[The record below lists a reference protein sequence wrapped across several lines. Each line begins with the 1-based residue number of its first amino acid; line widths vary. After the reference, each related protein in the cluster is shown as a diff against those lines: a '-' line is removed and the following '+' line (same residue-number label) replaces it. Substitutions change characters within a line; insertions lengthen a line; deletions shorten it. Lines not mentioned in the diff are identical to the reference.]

1 MLYYETF
8 SVYPLMHF
16 NQIHTTVALLPP
28 ELSRR
33 ILRTADI
40 EEQSRRAGAY
50 ILLEKMLR
58 KHASDLL
65 PSVKDLVK
73 PEYTN
78 FFEKRGALECVR
90 YDSYGKPYF
99 EGLENASFNL
109 SHSGYMVACALNSA
123 PHGEIAEQVGVD
135 IERVCLDTVR
145 AERVAERYFNE
156 AEKALLA
163 PLLGD
168 DEAFCRLFTR
178 IWTKKE
184 AILKYLGVGLTRIS
198 MADSTKPEEHGCFFI
213 EDECIHAYTDFVDR
227 KPKEELYYVTVCAK
241 IGEAVYKEAE
251 NGEETPENGENPAE
265 TSAENA

>member
-1 MLYYETF
+1 MLYFETF

-28 ELSRR
+28 DLSRR

-58 KHASDLL
+58 KHGGDLV
-65 PSVKDLVK
+65 PSVKDIVK

-78 FFEKRGALECVR
+78 FFQKRGALESVR

-99 EGLENASFNL
+99 DGHENAAFNL
-109 SHSGYMVACALNSA
+109 SHSGYMVACALITA
-123 PHGEIAEQVGVD
+123 PDGEIASQVGID
-135 IERVCLDTVR
+135 IERVRIDTVR
-145 AERVAERYFNE
+145 AERVAERYFND

-163 PLLGD
+163 PVAA
-168 DEAFCRLFTR
+168 DEEAYCRLFTR

-184 AILKYLGVGLTRIS
+184 AILKYLGVGLTKIS
-198 MADSTKPEEHGCFFI
+198 IADSTNPAEHGCYFI
-213 EDECIHAYTDFVDR
+213 EDEVIHAYTDFVDG

-241 IGEAVYKEAE
+241 IGETVFGEAE
-251 NGEETPENGENPAE
+251 NTPETAK
-265 TSAENA
+265 NA

>member
-28 ELSRR
+28 DLARR

-58 KHASDLL
+58 KRASDLV

-78 FFEKRGALECVR
+78 FFEKRGALEAVR

-99 EGLENASFNL
+99 EGLENATFNL
-109 SHSGYMVACALNSA
+109 SHSGYMVACALNTTPS
-123 PHGEIAEQVGVD
+123 GEIAAQVGID
-135 IERVCLDTVR
+135 IERVRIDRIR
-145 AERVAERYFNE
+145 ADRVAERYFNS
-156 AEKALLA
+156 AEKALLDA
-163 PLLGD
+163 VSED

-184 AILKYLGVGLTRIS
+184 AILKYLGVGLTKIS
-198 MADSTKPEEHGCFFI
+198 IADSTKPEEHGCFFL
-213 EDECIHAYTDFVDR
+213 EGEQIHAYTDFVDG
-227 KPKEELYYVTVCAK
+227 KPKEELYYVTVCTK
-241 IGEAVYKEAE
+241 IGETVYKETENAE
-251 NGEETPENGENPAE
+251 TTPENGENPGE
-265 TSAENA
+265 TPAENA

>member
-1 MLYYETF
+1 MLYFETF

-28 ELSRR
+28 DLSRR

-58 KHASDLL
+58 KHANDLV
-65 PSVKDLVK
+65 PSVKDIVK

-78 FFEKRGALECVR
+78 FFQKRGALESVR

-99 EGLENASFNL
+99 DGHENAAFNL
-109 SHSGYMVACALNSA
+109 SHSGYMVACALITA
-123 PHGEIAEQVGVD
+123 PDGEIASQVGID
-135 IERVCLDTVR
+135 IEKVCIDTVR
-145 AERVAERYFNE
+145 AERVADRYFND

-163 PLLGD
+163 PLVAD
-168 DEAFCRLFTR
+168 SEAYCRLFTR

-184 AILKYLGVGLTRIS
+184 AILKYLGVGLTKIS
-198 MADSTKPEEHGCFFI
+198 IADSTKPEEHGCFFI
-213 EDECIHAYTDFVDR
+213 EDEAIHAYTDFADG

-241 IGEAVYKEAE
+241 IGENLYQNEE
-251 NGEETPENGENPAE
+251 NT
-265 TSAENA
+265 